1 MEKSIRPLQIISIIG
16 LILSMIF
23 MFSTNDDKV
32 VLCSIGTFVLSTI
45 VALIAIIIEEKTK
58 DNY

>member
-1 MEKSIRPLQIISIIG
+1 MNKSIRPLQIISIIG
-16 LILSMIF
+16 LILSMICI
-23 MFSTNDDKV
+23 FSTNDGKV
-32 VLCSIGTFVLSTI
+32 VLCCIGTFALSTI